1 LNGSFVLQAV
11 VGLLLVKSVI
21 WLAALSSGTSGGVL
35 APLLILGGA
44 MGWVVGML
52 LPGQPG
58 AWALLGMAAMLG
70 GTMRAPLMSAVFA
83 VELTGE
89 FRMLAPLLAASV
101 AAYAVTV
108 LLMKRSILTEKIA
121 RRGGH
126 VTREYSIDP
135 YELTRVGDVMVR
147 QVDVLAADLSIEAA
161 IGELEQGRHRIY
173 PVVDTEGR
181 PIGLVSRA
189 DALRWR
195 RESGH
200 EGETLGDQVSD
211 AAVAVVRPDDV
222 VGRAADIMIAT
233 GQGRIPVVEVG
244 AGRLCGLVTRKDLLK
259 VRAAVTRSEQDRQGL
274 LPSLAR

>member
-1 LNGSFVLQAV
+1 
-11 VGLLLVKSVI
+11 
-21 WLAALSSGTSGGVL
+21 L

-44 MGWVVGML
+44 LGWAVGLL

-58 AWALLGMAAMLG
+58 IWALLGMAAMLG

-89 FRMLAPLLAASV
+89 FAMLAPLLAASV

-147 QVDVLAADLSIEAA
+147 QVDVLSADLSIEAA
-161 IGELEQGRHRIY
+161 ITELEQGRHRIY
-173 PVVDTEGR
+173 PVVDAAGR
-181 PIGLVSRA
+181 PVGLVSRA

-195 RESGH
+195 RAGDQD
-200 EGETLGDQVSD
+200 GQTLGDQVSD
-211 AAVAVVRPDDV
+211 AAIAVVRPDEV
-222 VGRAADIMIAT
+222 VGRAADMMIAT
-233 GQGRIPVVEVG
+233 GQGRIPVVEPET
-244 AGRLCGLVTRKDLLK
+244 GRLCGLITRKDLLK
-259 VRAAVTRSEQDRQGL
+259 VRAAVTRSEQERKGL
-274 LPSLAR
+274 FPAIAGT